1 MSWLLVFAFVLAVV
15 LAAVWAVRCRRV
27 CTPYP
32 GVNPPIIEFLST
44 ELNRFPLHQAV
55 FKNDF
60 SAVERLLK
68 EGSSLS
74 EETDDGQTPLH
85 IAAECGL
92 HYMCRLLIK
101 RGVEI
106 DALDNFGG
114 TALHA
119 AAACQSG
126 VKVIK
131 VLLKH
136 GADFRIKDA
145 AGMTPCQLADKYKH
159 YKISA
164 YLKFYGA

>member
-15 LAAVWAVRCRRV
+15 LAAVWAVRRRRV
-27 CTPYP
+27 RTPYP

-60 SAVERLLK
+60 SAVE
-68 EGSSLS
+68 
-74 EETDDGQTPLH
+74 
-85 IAAECGL
+85 
-92 HYMCRLLIK
+92 
-101 RGVEI
+101 
-106 DALDNFGG
+106 
-114 TALHA
+114 LHA

-145 AGMTPCQLADKYKH
+145 AGMTPCQLAEKYKH